1 VYVIYGAGLSIKGIK
16 YNSSADTCS
25 NRSVT
30 QSLHGGSDD
39 MLSRPG
45 GPFRIHTNNGTTILK
60 EHISSISAG
69 IHNDTSSL
77 LHNVLVCSALKQSQ
91 HKRPQ
96 EPSTNPTSNPSSYLF
111 SISPTKSCN
120 TFSPA
125 GTLTLITNLQKPF
138 NETNGEVYPII
149 THRKLSLP
157 LLPSQRLSRHLE
169 IMGAEIKIPT

>member
-1 VYVIYGAGLSIKGIK
+1 MYVIYGAGLSIKGIK
-16 YNSSADTCS
+16 YISSADTCS

-45 GPFRIHTNNGTTILK
+45 GPSRIHTNNGTTILK
-60 EHISSISAG
+60 EHISSISTG

-96 EPSTNPTSNPSSYLF
+96 EPSTNPTSNPSSHLLLHITYKVVQHIQSRRHL
-111 SISPTKSCN
+111 
-120 TFSPA
+120 
-125 GTLTLITNLQKPF
+125 TLTTQSTKP
-138 NETNGEVYPII
+138 
-149 THRKLSLP
+149 
-157 LLPSQRLSRHLE
+157 
-169 IMGAEIKIPT
+169 